1 MGDLAERALNLRGER
16 RQAEA
21 WSEPKGFRNIRAGGP
36 PQAEGL
42 EAGTKARRGG
52 RGSGALSA
60 HRAPKEALS
69 ALEQEQHVSSTGR
82 HAAARQHRIRT
93 TQPHQQQQDLPSPVV
108 PTGSNPQQAQQPQQL
123 NRELQPR
130 REQPGRQQQEEDVP
144 RDPVFPPSDRG
155 CPPPAQ
161 RPARRLLGLAK
172 VSAAA
177 RSVGLAGDAARP
189 SDVGV
194 RSSNGVGR
202 PHASH
207 VLEGRQDDTV
217 ANNCLEDETDE
228 ELVKW
233 LESRRLNKDR
243 PDSHSADV
251 DRKDEDDELP
261 GEDQEDLWEQEE
273 GNKPTDADQ
282 ERYSEATKM
291 CKEEKEAQPDS
302 SMDEDEEELIPPDAD
317 EEHDEED
324 IPELEA
330 LEAATGRA
338 VPDNVDYASDVEDDE
353 GLEEQEEDGEWEDE
367 DEKKDSHDKEEE
379 YDKEDAAEGEYNEDE
394 ELIELDSDV
403 NEDCDELQ
411 GLDACLDTKVRFD
424 NRVKLN
430 EGDGEVTKRIPVVPS
445 LNAVTD
451 ADRRRIQQAEAMH
464 DGLHSSGANLP
475 QQAVGLKLRQSQLSQ
490 QPEGDSWPKRIL
502 KAVERKIPEVRPQDE
517 WSAARVMVVRGALGA
532 VVTLASGCGK
542 AWLPQDKIR
551 PPVRK
556 SEAEI
561 CEALGKTI
569 RVRISGHSKQANL
582 PLVTMWSA
590 AQEANWNESYNRELQ
605 RAMGER
611 ERKREQDRLFLR
623 QSLDP
628 SEWVDGIVQGVKS
641 YGIFVQIYSA
651 LTNVLVPV
659 GDIPEDLTT
668 IGTRGEEE
676 GPRIPDL
683 RVHDK
688 VQIRITSY
696 EGQDAKG
703 RDKYRCTMLPMT
715 DVSVYSGDAAAGGFK
730 RGSKSSNAH
739 GKAKGDG
746 KGDGRSKVRATES
759 CSVWFEGRALED
771 ESTLAHEEAFE
782 VNMLHAEELEQQFGH
797 TDRRAFLARR
807 GFTVVDYATSMQL
820 SEACKAKAATKPDD
834 QKAQTVMLKPLQVW
848 VNFLQNSRMI
858 GKINV
863 SGSMSDYEKERLAV
877 DLALQEANEAVQD
890 GANIA
895 RVDITERG
903 VLIRVKTDGGVSKI
917 ELLYTASF
925 PHARCSVVDD

>member
-42 EAGTKARRGG
+42 EAETKARRGG

-69 ALEQEQHVSSTGR
+69 ALEQEQQVSSTGR

-123 NRELQPR
+123 NRESQPR

-144 RDPVFPPSDRG
+144 QDQVFPPSDRG

-177 RSVGLAGDAARP
+177 RSLGLAGDAARP

-207 VLEGRQDDTV
+207 VLKGRQEDNV
-217 ANNCLEDETDE
+217 AKHFVEDEADGQSE
-228 ELVKW
+228 HECEVVCQDL

-243 PDSHSADV
+243 PHSHSADV

-261 GEDQEDLWEQEE
+261 GEDWEQEE
-273 GNKPTDADQ
+273 GNRPTNADQ
-282 ERYSEATKM
+282 ERCAGTTEKCNAEEEEEAL
-291 CKEEKEAQPDS
+291 PDS
-302 SMDEDEEELIPPDAD
+302 SKDQDEEELIPPDAD

-330 LEAATGRA
+330 IEAATGRV
-338 VPDNVDYASDVEDDE
+338 VPENVDCASDGEDDK

-379 YDKEDAAEGEYNEDE
+379 YDEEDAAEGEYNEDE

-424 NRVKLN
+424 TRAKLN
-430 EGDGEVTKRIPVVPS
+430 KGDREVTKHIPVLP
-445 LNAVTD
+445 TD
-451 ADRRRIQQAEAMH
+451 ADRRRIQQAEAMY
-464 DGLHSSGANLP
+464 DGLPSSGANLP
-475 QQAVGLKLRQSQLSQ
+475 QQAVGLKLRHRQLPPQ
-490 QPEGDSWPKRIL
+490 QHEEDSSPRGAWKGAE
-502 KAVERKIPEVRPQDE
+502 KKIAEVRPQDE
-517 WSAARVMVVRGALGA
+517 WSAARVMVVRGTLGA

-542 AWLPQDKIR
+542 AWLPHDKIR

-676 GPRIPDL
+676 GLRIADL

-797 TDRRAFLARR
+797 TDRRVRLL
-807 GFTVVDYATSMQL
+807 L
-820 SEACKAKAATKPDD
+820 ST
-834 QKAQTVMLKPLQVW
+834 
-848 VNFLQNSRMI
+848 F
-858 GKINV
+858 
-863 SGSMSDYEKERLAV
+863 RLA
-877 DLALQEANEAVQD
+877 LAVALCCHIAAV
-890 GANIA
+890 
-895 RVDITERG
+895 
-903 VLIRVKTDGGVSKI
+903 VL
-917 ELLYTASF
+917 
-925 PHARCSVVDD
+925 RCTTG